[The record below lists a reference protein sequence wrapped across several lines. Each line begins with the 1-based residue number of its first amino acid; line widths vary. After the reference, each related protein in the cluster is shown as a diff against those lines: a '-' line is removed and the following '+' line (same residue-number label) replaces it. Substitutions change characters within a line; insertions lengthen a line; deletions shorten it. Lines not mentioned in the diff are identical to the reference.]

1 MLIIRLWR
9 EEIKYGKPH
18 TGLLKNRTVFI
29 VWEHFWW
36 FFHPVSSEVTI
47 HGSHLR
53 PHNSSD
59 PTTFS
64 MRVSLLCSS
73 VVLLCFS
80 LSRVCVCAFQNSPRE
95 RSYPSTWASSVGQPL
110 HQDLSELL
118 AGPDHRA
125 AELGP
130 TGIWCQHQMQVGYG
144 IFNLLLATSTSHKK
158 VKQLW
163 QDLI

>member
-9 EEIKYGKPH
+9 EEIKYGKPR

-80 LSRVCVCAFQNSPRE
+80 LSRVCVCVHFKTPQEKEAILQHGPPLLGSHCTRT
-95 RSYPSTWASSVGQPL
+95 SVSCLLVQTTGQQSWAQ
-110 HQDLSELL
+110 QE
-118 AGPDHRA
+118 
-125 AELGP
+125 
-130 TGIWCQHQMQVGYG
+130 YG
-144 IFNLLLATSTSHKK
+144 ASIKCKWVMEFLIFY
-158 VKQLW
+158 
-163 QDLI
+163 